1 MRINM
6 KRAGLYVLS
15 LVVVI
20 GFISLGRWQLQRAA
34 FKQQLIAQSHAVLD
48 RRVAVELATTAD
60 VDVHD
65 FAWVAGEGRFL
76 PRPALLLDNQMR
88 EGHAGVRVYR
98 LFQPAG
104 GRRAVLVELG
114 WRALPPQ
121 RTLPNEPALDGSYR
135 LQGLLAPPPSAGF
148 AMGAA
153 DQPQPD
159 GSHLLTRID
168 TKTLAR
174 SLALPAGLAARVL
187 RLDPAMKLGYVRDLD
202 VLANT
207 MPPSRHRGYA
217 VQWFALAAAVGVIAF
232 YFAIRRRP

>member
-1 MRINM
+1 M
-6 KRAGLYVLS
+6 KRAALYLLALACIV
-15 LVVVI
+15 
-20 GFISLGRWQLQRAA
+20 GFVALGRWQLQRAA

-48 RRVAVELATTAD
+48 RRVAVELATAAD
-60 VDVHD
+60 GDAHD
-65 FAWVAGEGRFL
+65 FAWAAGEGRFL
-76 PRPALLLDNQMR
+76 PRSALLLDNQMR
-88 EGHAGVRVYR
+88 QGHAGVRVYR

-104 GRRAVLVELG
+104 GRRPVLVELG

-168 TKTLAR
+168 TGTLAR
-174 SLALPAGLAARVL
+174 SLALPAGLAPRVL
-187 RLDPAMKLGYVRDLD
+187 RLDPTMQLGYVRDLD

-207 MPPSRHRGYA
+207 MPPARHRGYA
-217 VQWFALAAAVGVIAF
+217 AQWFALAALVAIVAL
-232 YFAIRRRP
+232 YFALRRRP